1 MTFDIGDVISGKKLI
16 AVFQPIVS
24 VIKRSVCGL
33 EGLIRGI
40 SDSGDLIPPLDL
52 FAAAERRGVEL
63 ELDRACRETIAV
75 AYREIQSRIKEP
87 LLFLN
92 LRSSVLDKAV
102 GSNHLINMVRRCELD
117 PHDIV
122 IEINESRVRDTGM
135 MKKFVDVHRKR
146 GFLIAL
152 DDVGCGFSNLHRISL
167 LKPDIVKID
176 ISLVRNICDDF
187 YVQEVFRAVTDL
199 STKIGALVIAE
210 GAETEDEVIQTM
222 ELGASI
228 IQGFYFSEPKRI
240 IDAGL
245 LSSLNGKIGNM
256 AEHFRT
262 VEGKKAVENRKKYNE
277 FINITRIISRYLSAV
292 SVSRFDEALLK
303 SVNAVDVIECAYIL
317 DEKGIQCSATVFP
330 DAFPETGRSR
340 LFSPARIGVDHSLKS
355 YYRCLKDAHIR
366 QYVTGSYTS
375 LASGNV
381 CITIS
386 KSFQLAHT
394 AQYILCVD
402 FRVADWAQNGDR
414 FNSFCRNS
422 DFPDMLE

>member
-1 MTFDIGDVISGKKLI
+1 MTFDIGNIISRKKLI

-40 SDSGDLIPPLDL
+40 SDSGEMIAPLYL

-63 ELDRACRETIAV
+63 ELDRACRETIAN
-75 AYREIQSRIKEP
+75 AYREMHLRIKEP

-92 LRSSVLDKAV
+92 LHSSILDKAV
-102 GSNHLINMVRRCELD
+102 GSNHLINMVRRYELD

-122 IEINESRVRDTGM
+122 IEINESRVRDTGL
-135 MKKFVDVHRKR
+135 MKRFVDVHREY

-152 DDVGCGFSNLHRISL
+152 DDVGCGFSNLQRISL
-167 LKPDIVKID
+167 LKPDIVKLD
-176 ISLVRNICDDF
+176 MSLVRNICDDF
-187 YVQEVFRAVTDL
+187 YVQEVFRAVADL
-199 STKIGALVIAE
+199 STKIGALVVAE
-210 GAETEDEVIQTM
+210 GAETENEVIQTM

-240 IDAGL
+240 IDDGL
-245 LSSLNGKIGNM
+245 LASLNGKIGNI
-256 AEHFRT
+256 AEHFR
-262 VEGKKAVENRKKYNE
+262 VVDVKKAAENRKRYNE

-292 SVSRFDEALLK
+292 SFSGFDEVLLK

-317 DEKGIQCSATVFP
+317 DEKGIQCSSTVFP
-330 DAFPETGRSR
+330 DSFPETGRSR
-340 LFSPARIGVDHSLKS
+340 LFSPARAGVDHSLKA
-355 YYRCLKDAHIR
+355 YYRCLKEAHIR
-366 QYVTGSYTS
+366 QYVTGCYTS

-386 KSFQLAHT
+386 KSFQLVPT
-394 AQYILCVD
+394 ARYILCVD
-402 FRVADWAQNGDR
+402 FRVA
-414 FNSFCRNS
+414 
-422 DFPDMLE
+422 E